1 MNAIV
6 VNDLSI
12 STELDS
18 QTLTKIVGGTSV
30 YYENDPWKYL
40 GSKKIFKGFVKKGH
54 KWYRAYLRIRKYK
67 RCQYKYVKDCVY
79 I

>member
-18 QTLTKIVGGTSV
+18 QALTEIVGCTKVCYING
-30 YYENDPWKYL
+30 PWKYL
-40 GSKKIFKGFVKKGH
+40 GSAKYFKGFVKKGH
-54 KWYRAYLRIRKYK
+54 KWYQRYLLVKKYK
-67 RCQYKYVKDCVY
+67 RWQYKLLKDYVY